1 MDTEKTAVEWL
12 ETELCKSISFKD
24 IETVQL
30 VETLIKK
37 ALQIEQE
44 QFNKYKNESNSK
56 LKAIN
61 AYL

>member
-44 QFNKYKNESNSK
+44 QFNKYKNESNP
-56 LKAIN
+56 
-61 AYL
+61 YQ